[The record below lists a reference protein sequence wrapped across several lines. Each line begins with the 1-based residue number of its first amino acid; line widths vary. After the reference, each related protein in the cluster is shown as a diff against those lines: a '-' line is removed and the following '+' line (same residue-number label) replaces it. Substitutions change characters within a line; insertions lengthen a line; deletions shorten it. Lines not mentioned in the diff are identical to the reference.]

1 MTEDRRAEFT
11 EAAKSRKVI
20 FFPTP
25 GERDKTGG
33 KKKKKKK
40 KQKEEIN

>member
-33 KKKKKKK
+33 KKKKRRKRSKKRR
-40 KQKEEIN
+40 